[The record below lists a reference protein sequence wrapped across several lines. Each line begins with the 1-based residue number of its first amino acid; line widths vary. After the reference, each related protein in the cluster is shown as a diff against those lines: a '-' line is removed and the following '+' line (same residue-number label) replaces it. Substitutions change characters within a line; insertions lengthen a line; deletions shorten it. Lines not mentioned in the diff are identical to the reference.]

1 MANDPGPTPIRDDRI
16 ALRAS
21 AAEKA
26 LLARA
31 AAYRRLDLTSFIL
44 QAALP
49 VAHEVVAQ
57 AERISLSDRD
67 AKRVLDALENPPK
80 PTKRLLRATR
90 DKYTD

>member
-1 MANDPGPTPIRDDRI
+1 MATDTGSILIRDDRI
-16 ALRAS
+16 SLRTS
-21 AAEKA
+21 AAEKV
-26 LLARA
+26 LLTRA

-80 PTKRLLRATR
+80 PTKRLLRAAR
-90 DKYTD
+90 DKYAD

>member
-1 MANDPGPTPIRDDRI
+1 MATDTAPSPIRDDRI

-31 AAYRRLDLTSFIL
+31 AAYQRLDLTSFIL

-49 VAHEVVAQ
+49 VAHKVVAQ
-57 AERISLSDRD
+57 AEVISLSDRD

-80 PTKRLLRATR
+80 STKRLLRAAR
-90 DKYTD
+90 DKYAD